1 MNEERIY
8 DLCIVGAGLIGT
20 AAASHAS
27 KWGSV
32 CLVGPEEPKSRNVNN
47 NRDIFGCHYDEGRIT
62 RCTDPDPV
70 WAMLAQKSIARYRQL
85 ESDTGIPFYDE
96 IGCLMIGEK
105 DSKFLNQVTDV
116 VKTQKMD
123 ATYLTNA
130 ALKEKFPFL
139 HVSLSDDAVYE
150 FKDAGNISPR
160 SLIRAQITKATAQG
174 CTLVTEVVNRVRRI
188 ERNGEYIMCIS
199 TDASHILA
207 KKVLLATGAFT
218 AFREL
223 LPDELQ
229 LYVNLCPLT
238 VAKVELSESD
248 LGRIRKMP
256 SVLYSGK
263 GTKDWTKTFPRSE
276 GDHISWYML
285 PPVKYPD
292 GKYYIKLGHFHDTS
306 YKNFTTTKEVK
317 EWFCQGGDIRL
328 VDATAE
334 LISNVLKGV
343 KLDRYHGDWCVITET
358 QTGRPYIDTIHSQL
372 GVSIGGNGYAA
383 KSSDEIGRIAAT
395 MMMKN
400 IWDSTIPK
408 NVFQVKFR
416 RESCKL

>member
-1 MNEERIY
+1 MRRNGEVY
-8 DLCIVGAGLIGT
+8 VWLDQ
-20 AAASHAS
+20 
-27 KWGSV
+27 KNQ
-32 CLVGPEEPKSRNVNN
+32 RNVNDK
-47 NRDIFGCHYDEGRIT
+47 RDIYGCHYDEGRIT

-70 WAMLAQKSIARYRQL
+70 WAMMAQKSIARYRQL
-85 ESDTGIPFYDE
+85 ERDTGIPFYDE

-123 ATYLTNA
+123 AMYLTNA
-130 ALKEKFPFL
+130 ALKDKFPFL
-139 HVSLSDDAVYE
+139 HVSISDDAVYE

-160 SLIRAQITKATAQG
+160 SLISAQITKAMSQG
-174 CTLVTEVVNRVRRI
+174 CHLLPEVANCVRRI
-188 ERNGEYIMCIS
+188 ERNGEYVMCIS
-199 TDASHILA
+199 TEASQILA

-218 AFREL
+218 GFREL

-229 LYVNLCPLT
+229 LDVNLCPLT
-238 VAKVELSESD
+238 VAKVEIPESD
-248 LGRIRKMP
+248 VERIRKMP

-263 GTKDWTKTFPRSE
+263 GAKDWTKIFPRSE
-276 GDHISWYML
+276 NNHISWYML

-292 GKYYIKLGHFHDTS
+292 GKCYIKLGHFHDTS
-306 YKNFTTTKEVK
+306 FKRFTTSKEVK
-317 EWFCQGGDIRL
+317 EWFCRGGDTRL
-328 VDATAE
+328 VNATAE
-334 LISNVLKGV
+334 LIQNVVKGV

-358 QTGRPYIDTIHSQL
+358 LTGRPYIDTIHSQL

-400 IWDSTIPK
+400 KWDSTIPK
-408 NVFQVKFR
+408 NVFQVKFK